1 MTSTFIIIMMMIFIY
16 NPYVDVVM
24 PLSLEFYIL
33 KNDWFPVSLKVRKT
47 PKIQV
52 DYDVPERLMKSNFV
66 RLK

>member
-24 PLSLEFYIL
+24 PLSRIL
-33 KNDWFPVSLKVRKT
+33 HPKNDWVPVSLKVRKT

-52 DYDVPERLMKSNFV
+52 DYDIPERLMKSNFV